1 MINKNLL
8 KELLFSH
15 EIKKIEQHLVYYY
28 VVNNNLNYK
37 RSYLLSNYL
46 SDFEE
51 EVKLFFDI
59 SSLYIKTIKDLEN
72 YLELLIPENDRKL
85 NGAFFT
91 PNYIIDFIINSI
103 KPKKDH
109 KNIDPSCGAGAFLI
123 ALAEYYKNEYGQSV
137 KETVKNN
144 IYGADILK
152 FNINRSKILLSLFAL
167 QNNELLEEN
176 DFNLLSVD
184 SLRFKWDMKF
194 DNVIGNPPYVK
205 FQDLSANNRTFL
217 INNYETIKQGT
228 FNLYFAFFELGFRLL
243 KENGRLGY
251 ITPNNYFTSI
261 AGEPLRIYFNNNQC
275 VERVVDFNHKKVF
288 DVQTYTA
295 ITFLSKRIND
305 IILYDRIKEQQ
316 SPDEFL
322 IYSNGSPNKLTSLN
336 VKKWR
341 LLKSDEQENIF
352 KIESIGTPLKSLF
365 DICVGI
371 ATLKDE
377 VDFGEG
383 NSQNNKYL
391 IKSPE
396 TGDYQIEYEI
406 TRSVFKTSD
415 FKSQKEI
422 PFNTK
427 RIIFPYTFKNGIA
440 VPIPEKEFKKH
451 FPKCYEYFLSVKDI
465 LSYRDKGKYNF
476 DPFFSWGRTQ
486 GLTKSGIKILTPT
499 FSKYPRF
506 LLVND
511 KEAFF
516 TNGYGIYFKNEFA
529 NDLFN
534 SSINPLAKLKNVD
547 SLLKILNS
555 SVMHYYV
562 KKTSVS
568 IEGGYFCYQ
577 KNFIEKFNIPNFS
590 NDELQTIKSLTTKN
604 DIDEFLINKY
614 QLKLLA
620 PNLSM

>member
-8 KELLFSH
+8 KELSISY
-15 EIKKIEQHLVYYY
+15 EINLIEQHLVYYY
-28 VVNNNLNYK
+28 VVSNNINYQK
-37 RSYLLSNYL
+37 SGILADYLK
-46 SDFEE
+46 DFEE
-51 EVKLFFDI
+51 ELKLFFDI
-59 SSLYIKTIKDLEN
+59 SSLQIKTIKELEN

-91 PNYIIDFIINSI
+91 PNYIIDFIINNL
-103 KPKKDH
+103 KPKINH

-123 ALAEYYKNEYGQSV
+123 SLAEYYKNELGQSV

-144 IYGADILK
+144 IYGADILE
-152 FNINRSKILLSLFAL
+152 FNIIRTKILLSLFAL
-167 QNNELLEEN
+167 QNNELLEEA
-176 DFNLLSVD
+176 DFNLFNVD
-184 SLRFKWDMKF
+184 SLRINWELKF

-205 FQDLSANNRTFL
+205 FQDLSADNRNFL

-228 FNLYFAFFELGFRLL
+228 FNLYFAFFELGFKLL

-261 AGEPLRIYFNNNQC
+261 AGEPLRVYFKNAKC

-295 ITFLSKRIND
+295 ITFLSKKVND
-305 IILYDRIKEQQ
+305 VILYDRIKEQQ

-322 IYSNGSPNKLTSLN
+322 IYANGSPNKLTSLN

-365 DICVGI
+365 DIYVGI

-377 VDFGEG
+377 VYFVED
-383 NSQNNKYL
+383 NSKNNKYL
-391 IKSPE
+391 IKSTE
-396 TGDYQIEYEI
+396 KVDYQIEYEI
-406 TRSVFKTSD
+406 TRRVFKISD
-415 FKSQKEI
+415 FKSQNEI
-422 PFNTK
+422 SFNTR
-427 RIIFPYTFKNGIA
+427 RIICPYTIKHGVA
-440 VPIPEKEFKKH
+440 TPIPEKEFRKL
-451 FPKCYEYFLSVKDI
+451 FPKCYEYFLSAKDI
-465 LSYRDKGKYNF
+465 LSSRDKGKYDF

-506 LLVND
+506 LLVKD
-511 KEAFF
+511 EDAFF
-516 TNGYGIYFKNEFA
+516 TNGYGIYFKDEFST
-529 NDLFN
+529 DFFKG
-534 SSINPLAKLKNVD
+534 SINPLAKVENVD

-568 IEGGYFCYQ
+568 IEGGYPCYQ
-577 KNFIEKFNIPNFS
+577 KNFIEKFNLPDFS
-590 NDELQTIKSLTTKN
+590 NDELKTIKKLTIKN
-604 DIDEFLINKY
+604 DIDEFLNNKY
-614 QLKLLA
+614 QLKLPK
-620 PNLSM
+620 PNLSL